1 MPVEITALTAVSA
14 ALNFFVRGIQ
24 AGYEIAAVPSETSEL
39 LETISQV
46 RSDIRSA
53 KEKRNCIAKSWEAN
67 ELTDMDK
74 AIEAVELALAGL
86 EKLVEPARVDMKLN
100 HGQIRAWKKLMWV
113 LRDSKSVLATSSRL
127 MLAHSRFQ
135 NQMLMTSLSPLIGRE
150 ASLRDERKCTSDTT
164 FEPPPP
170 PYDHR
175 QQATKAAIHERR
187 QSWRP
192 ASTGRTTS
200 TGLSHRRASSGVDAP
215 DLSPP
220 NSAALPGR
228 PHTPMPNLLGH
239 GDTLATSAPVNRW
252 DTWSATPAGEF
263 FSDPALTDPLPAI
276 GQARTAPPPE
286 VAQFQCS
293 IPMVSELD
301 SLPILS
307 PTRRHQAQ
315 GPAEIVPVGRYGNS
329 DPQILNAIAP
339 GTPNVQISSPP
350 PTYSSPTSS
359 VMAGLN
365 QSAERRPYVL
375 TGPNIVEPLV
385 SLSQGH
391 GHPVEPNASNPAVV
405 PDGETPNV
413 SPYPSRRHRLSPHP
427 SAPSIMNTQRAVA
440 GHRRP
445 FQVRWQEPAD
455 EDAESAGS
463 ASSDSS
469 AEAAVGAGAQTT
481 SEPGPARNR
490 SQRPLRRPGERR
502 QSFGRFPDNGGVRVR
517 SRSEWQVDQLE
528 ARMGTL
534 SVEHE
539 R

>member
-1 MPVEITALTAVSA
+1 MPVEATALTAVPA
-14 ALNFFVRGIQ
+14 ALNFFVKGIQ
-24 AGYEIAAVPSETSEL
+24 TGYEIAAVPSETSEL

-46 RSDIRSA
+46 KSDIRSA
-53 KEKRNCIAKSWEAN
+53 KEKRNCIAKPWEAN

-100 HGQIRAWKKLMWV
+100 HGQIGAWKKLMWV

-135 NQMLMTSLSPLIGRE
+135 NQMLMASLSPLIGRE
-150 ASLRDERKCTSDTT
+150 ASLGDERKCTGDTT

-170 PYDHR
+170 PY
-175 QQATKAAIHERR
+175 QQATKLAIHERR
-187 QSWRP
+187 QTWRP
-192 ASTGRTTS
+192 ASIGHTTS
-200 TGLSHRRASSGVDAP
+200 TGLYHRRASSGVDAP
-215 DLSPP
+215 DISPP
-220 NSAALPGR
+220 DSAALPG
-228 PHTPMPNLLGH
+228 PQHTSMPNLLGH
-239 GDTLATSAPVNRW
+239 GETWATSAPVNRW
-252 DTWSATPAGEF
+252 DTWSATPVGEF
-263 FSDPALTDPLPAI
+263 FSDPALTDPLPAT

-286 VAQFQCS
+286 VPQFQYP

-307 PTRRHQAQ
+307 PTRRHQVQ
-315 GPAEIVPVGRYGNS
+315 GPVEIVPVGRYGNS

-339 GTPNVQISSPP
+339 STPNVQISPP
-350 PTYSSPTSS
+350 PTYSSLTSS

-375 TGPNIVEPLV
+375 AGPNIVEPL
-385 SLSQGH
+385 LSQGH
-391 GHPVEPNASNPAVV
+391 GHPVEPDASNPAVV
-405 PDGETPNV
+405 SDRETQNA
-413 SPYPSRRHRLSPHP
+413 SPYPSRRHRLSPSP

-463 ASSDSS
+463 APSDSP
-469 AEAAVGAGAQTT
+469 AEAVVGAGTQTT

-490 SQRPLRRPGERR
+490 SQRPLRRPGEGR
-502 QSFGRFPDNGGVRVR
+502 QSFRRVPDNGGVRVR

-528 ARMGTL
+528 TRMGTL